1 MEQYGTLVWI
11 LVAIFAIFL
20 VIKFIKKA
28 AGLLVVGALLIVSG
42 LIPFSTVK
50 EAVDTTTGGY
60 ESIRQQAALWSIE
73 ENANGDGEKILYI
86 FNSLPVTLEE
96 GKEFNDEEIL
106 TDLVGGQEEIDEVN
120 QYLDDA
126 QQQIEDKTGVD
137 LDKISGDVAEELSNW
152 LTGN

>member
-1 MEQYGTLVWI
+1 MEKYGTLVWI
-11 LVAIFAIFL
+11 LVAIFAILL
-20 VIKFIKKA
+20 VIKFIKKT
-28 AGLLVVGALLIVSG
+28 AGLLVVGALLIISG

-50 EAVDTTTGGY
+50 EAVDTTAGGY
-60 ESIRQQAALWSIE
+60 ESIKQQAALWSIE

-106 TDLVGGQEEIDEVN
+106 TDLVGGQEQIDEVN
-120 QYLDDA
+120 KYLDDA
-126 QQQIEDKTGVD
+126 QEQIEDKTGID
-137 LDKISGDVAEELSNW
+137 LDKVSGDVAEELSNW